1 MGGSIG
7 IERGGMDHVYEA
19 LDILKTLVIAHVPA
33 SKSPSAKGGVNMLSK
48 ARYMA
53 VMVRRIIEA

>member
-1 MGGSIG
+1 M
-7 IERGGMDHVYEA
+7 YEA

-33 SKSPSAKGGVNMLSK
+33 QKSLSAKGGVNMLSK
-48 ARYMA
+48 ARYLA